1 MKTFQE
7 YILSEAKSISK
18 EKAKEIGDKIGI
30 DWDKYDLDQFR
41 MGMEVEQEH
50 DTDDPQT
57 DVAKNLVDVG
67 KITLAHLKELPDYYT
82 KLKDME
88 GEHAH

>member
-1 MKTFQE
+1 MKTFHEFQ
-7 YILSEAKSISK
+7 LNEAKSISK

-30 DWDKYDLDQFR
+30 DWKKYDLEEFR

-50 DTDDPQT
+50 DTDDPKT
-57 DVAKNLVDVG
+57 DVAKNLVDIG
-67 KITLAHLKELPDYYT
+67 KIAFAHLKELPDYYT